1 MKRRGASKGVVES
14 AFDRRSQR
22 AELLAAESQS
32 ARAPLRFAAGLYQV
46 QGGMAGELEASHA
59 MNPLTGSLANDSE
72 RLLRVAPRLLR
83 YAVESAPEVLSNQ
96 ARARMEDE
104 ASVVRSRLL
113 VYWTDDSYAREDYLS
128 RALLRPYVE
137 VLASL
142 RISPDRLH
150 RPGRC
155 SFCGGPAW
163 IAIRRSDSG
172 MDGAQRLLGCALCG
186 GEWQFNRGRCPC
198 CSEEDPYKLPTFQS
212 GAHPYVRIEACET
225 CHRYVKSIDQTLDAR
240 RIPEVDDLLSLSM
253 DVWASEAG
261 FTRIEPGLA
270 GI

>member
-1 MKRRGASKGVVES
+1 VNKRGASKGVAES
-14 AFDRRSQR
+14 AFDRRSHR
-22 AELLAAESQS
+22 AELLVKESES
-32 ARAPLRFAAGLYQV
+32 ARDPLRFAAGLYQA
-46 QGGMAGELEASHA
+46 QGRMAGELESSHA
-59 MNPLTGSLANDSE
+59 SSPLTGSLANDAE
-72 RLLRVAPRLLR
+72 RLVRAAPRLLR
-83 YAVESAPEVLSNQ
+83 YAVESGPEALSNQ
-96 ARARMEDE
+96 ARARMLDE
-104 ASVVRSRLL
+104 PSVVRSRLL
-113 VYWTDDSYAREDYLS
+113 VYWTDDSHAREDYFS

-137 VLASL
+137 VLANL
-142 RISPDRLH
+142 RISPDRRH

-155 SFCGGPAW
+155 PFCGGPAW
-163 IAIRRSDSG
+163 IASRRSDSG
-172 MDGAQRLLGCALCG
+172 MDGALRLLGCALCG

-212 GAHPYVRIEACET
+212 DAHPSVRIEACET

-240 RIPEVDDLLSLSM
+240 TIPEVDDLLSLSM